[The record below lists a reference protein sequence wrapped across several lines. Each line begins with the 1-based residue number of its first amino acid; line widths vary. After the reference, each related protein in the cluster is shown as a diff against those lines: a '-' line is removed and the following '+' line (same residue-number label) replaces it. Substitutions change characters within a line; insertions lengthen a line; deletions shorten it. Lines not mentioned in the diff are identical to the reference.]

1 MGASLPKPISCTVL
15 ERHGDKHFRVGVAE
29 MNGWRNS
36 MEDAHVVH
44 MADGEGYFGVL
55 DGHGGGECSAWCSQR
70 LQEQLAAHGCPK
82 DDAAAKKLLLDTDHA
97 FLSTGMGSG
106 STAARSW
113 LVSKMA

>member
-1 MGASLPKPISCTVL
+1 MPKPISCTVL

-70 LQEQLAAHGCPK
+70 LCIRHQFQTLIHRKRITLKLQLCNKHKHTFIGIK
-82 DDAAAKKLLLDTDHA
+82 RM
-97 FLSTGMGSG
+97 MGSFWWSVWG
-106 STAARSW
+106 C
-113 LVSKMA
+113 